1 MDKPQFFVVCSYM
14 FGKDC
19 FLVHCLTEKRCRI
32 VPDEDLQ
39 QNELGSFNKQV
50 QYVIKRK
57 YGVKVD
63 KGTY

>member
-1 MDKPQFFVVCSYM
+1 M

-63 KGTY
+63 KGKY